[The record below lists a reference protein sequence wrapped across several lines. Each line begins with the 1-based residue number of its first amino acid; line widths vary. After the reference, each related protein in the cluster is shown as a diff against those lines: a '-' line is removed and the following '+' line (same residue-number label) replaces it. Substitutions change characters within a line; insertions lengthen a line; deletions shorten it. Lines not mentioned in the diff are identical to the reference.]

1 MGIAR
6 FVMALVVPAVL
17 ASGPAAAA
25 ESARIPLQ
33 PRPDRSGFSNFVT
46 VAVGGGAPGE
56 VLLDTGS
63 TGLRIL
69 ASAVGPEVRL
79 TDIPVTYSYTSG
91 NVLRG
96 VLGYARVAFPGS
108 DPAVATER
116 EIAIQVVQ
124 SVGCKPSKPDCP
136 GWRGGEKGVMGVA
149 YMPDAAFNPLAQLP
163 APFGNGF
170 IVAADDLARPG
181 LSPHLVVGLT
191 EANLAGFSFAPFAAL
206 PDGQQ
211 PPGLKAWNTKSVR
224 TCFSVDGGPEGCD
237 GTVFDTG
244 AALGSF
250 EVPDHPV
257 GRPVRRGALVTTR
270 VPEAGMTLAVTAGR
284 APWRNRYRYAPPH
297 GGVLGFN
304 AGGLV
309 FRHMEIA
316 FDAVRGRIG
325 FRAP

>member
-1 MGIAR
+1 MAIR
-6 FVMALVVPAVL
+6 HIVMALAGLAGLALAPAL
-17 ASGPAAAA
+17 AA

-46 VAVGGGAPGE
+46 VAVGGGAPAD

-69 ASAVGPEVRL
+69 ASAVGPQVRL
-79 TDIPVTYSYTSG
+79 TDTSG

-96 VLGYARVAFPGS
+96 VIGYAKVGFPGA

-116 EIAIQVVQ
+116 EIAIEVVQ
-124 SVGCKPSKPDCP
+124 SVGCTAAKPHCP

-149 YMPDAAFNPLAQLP
+149 YRPGAAFNPLAQLP
-163 APFGNGF
+163 RPLGNGF

-181 LSPHLVVGLT
+181 LVPHLIVGLT
-191 EANLAGFSFAPFAAL
+191 EANLSGFSFAPFDAL
-206 PDGQQ
+206 PDGGQ
-211 PPGLKAWNTKSVR
+211 PPGLKAWDTKSVH
-224 TCFSVDGGPEGCD
+224 TCFAVDGGPEGCY

-250 EVPDHPV
+250 QVPGHPV
-257 GRPVRRGALVTTR
+257 GRRVRPGAVVTTR
-270 VPEAGMTLAVTAGR
+270 VPQAGMTLAVTAGR
-284 APWRNRYRYAPPH
+284 TPWRNRYRYAPPH
-297 GGVLGFN
+297 GGVPGFN

-309 FRHMEIA
+309 FRHMAIA